1 MAATK
6 KSEALEE
13 KGIKKPSAQQQR
25 NPDSERA
32 SQEKRESMGTK
43 KAKDS
48 SEHETGLDHPQ
59 HSYSDYSRSST
70 SAKTEE

>member
-6 KSEALEE
+6 KSEALEGE
-13 KGIKKPSAQQQR
+13 GIKKPSSEQKR
-25 NPDSERA
+25 NPDAGRA

-48 SEHETGLDHPQ
+48 HETSLDHPQ
-59 HSYSDYSRSST
+59 HSLSDYKRSHSST
-70 SAKTEE
+70 SSDE